1 VSISTPV
8 SCAMKPIIE
17 KITSPANTLV
27 PQLIKGTIIASLKQ
41 KINIK
46 GRGIRGCSFLPEG
59 RMALSC
65 FYASTVSFI
74 NKKGVEL
81 FQIGRDKTIGQ
92 LPSSGL
98 VYLFF

>member
-41 KINIK
+41 KLINRYQI
-46 GRGIRGCSFLPEG
+46 
-59 RMALSC
+59 
-65 FYASTVSFI
+65 I
-74 NKKGVEL
+74 NE
-81 FQIGRDKTIGQ
+81 IT
-92 LPSSGL
+92 
-98 VYLFF
+98 